1 MREIH
6 PGDAWKSDLTKG
18 EAEEEGNSA
27 LEQEEVAEEGEAARE
42 NRANAQVLA

>member
-6 PGDAWKSDLTKG
+6 PGDAWKSGLTEG
-18 EAEEEGNSA
+18 EAEKGSQFS
-27 LEQEEVAEEGEAARE
+27 LEKDDVAEEGEAARE